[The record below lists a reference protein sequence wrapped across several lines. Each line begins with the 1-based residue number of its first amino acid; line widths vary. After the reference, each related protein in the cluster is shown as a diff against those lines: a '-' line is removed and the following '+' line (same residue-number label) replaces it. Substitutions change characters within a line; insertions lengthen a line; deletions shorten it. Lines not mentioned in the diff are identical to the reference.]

1 MATLKS
7 ASQLAGSQA
16 AQFRY
21 RSLDPS
27 FDRPWL
33 NSSVVTLDEEFIGRR
48 KHSYAAVRE
57 VYQNFA
63 LVAWATKT
71 HLDFTTSFEFQSKTG
86 NKKFDRQFERWMKR
100 HSRMKNFDVAG
111 RMNRQTM
118 LRTSEALQVWD
129 GDSALM
135 KCPHGQFQLLEA
147 WQIAKA
153 ENASPDVDNN
163 GLIIDKATGRI
174 QQAAVC
180 GKIDKVIK
188 QMKLVDDENLIWN
201 RHLPKNGTRGASR
214 LLPALNHARDLGDA
228 TSYYL
233 LKAKVAAMF
242 GIMIKRSPIRKG
254 NFDFDYMA
262 GGTNGDPKASGKRA
276 PLRFDLKP
284 GLKLELESDEDAKFI
299 ESATPPIEF
308 QKFFAIMGRL
318 ILACLS
324 IPYSAYD
331 SSASNY
337 AAMRADFTKYRT
349 STEEDRDLKI
359 EMLDEMTEH
368 MLRWAIIDDELTL
381 PKGWTVEDVESE
393 WIPSAT
399 FVIDKPAEVA
409 ALIELV
415 AAGIT
420 TRQQISKELGYGDI
434 FETLDALGIEQKAI
448 KKNEL
453 QITMGK
459 PGAIVTN
466 PDADNGKDEPT
477 DPAQEPQNEDKP
489 K

>member
-1 MATLKS
+1 MAKLKS
-7 ASQLAGSQA
+7 SLELAGA
-16 AQFRY
+16 AEAQFRY

-27 FDRPWL
+27 YDRPWV
-33 NSSVVTLDEEFIGRR
+33 NPSIVTLDEEFTGKR
-48 KHSYAAVRE
+48 KHAYAIVRDL
-57 VYQNFA
+57 VQNFA

-86 NKKFDRQFERWMKR
+86 NKSFDRKFEKWMKR
-100 HSRMKNFDVAG
+100 HSRMKNIDAAG
-111 RMNRQTM
+111 RMNLQTM

-129 GDSALM
+129 GDSALL
-135 KCPHGQFQLLEA
+135 KLEHGRFQLLEA
-147 WQIAKA
+147 WQIAKTDGA
-153 ENASPDVDNN
+153 PDGVDEN
-163 GLIIDKATGRI
+163 GLVIDKDTGRI
-174 QQAAVC
+174 RQVALC
-180 GKIDKVIK
+180 GKKDRSVVHVR
-188 QMKLVDDENLIWN
+188 MEDDDNLVWN
-201 RHLPKNGTRGASR
+201 RFLPKSGTRGASR

-242 GIMIKRSPIRKG
+242 GILIKRDSGRKG
-254 NFDFDYMA
+254 AHDFDYA
-262 GGTNGDPKASGKRA
+262 PGGTAGAPKPGQRA

-284 GLKLELESDEDAKFI
+284 GLKLELEKDEDAKFI
-299 ESATPPIEF
+299 ESATPPIQFQEF
-308 QKFFAIMGRL
+308 FKLMARL
-318 ILACLS
+318 ILSCLS

-331 SSASNY
+331 STGASY
-337 AAMRADFTKYRT
+337 AAMRAEFTKYRT
-349 STEEDRDLKI
+349 STEEDRALKA

-368 MLRWAIIDDELTL
+368 MLRCAIIDDELTL

-399 FVIDKPAEVA
+399 FVIDKPSEVA
-409 ALIELV
+409 AMIELV

-420 TRQQISKELGYGDI
+420 TRQQVAKELGYGDI
-434 FETLDALGIEQKAI
+434 FETFDELGVEQKAI

-466 PDADNGKDEPT
+466 PDADNGKDEPVE
-477 DPAQEPQNEDKP
+477 PAQDEPQTEDNAK
-489 K
+489 